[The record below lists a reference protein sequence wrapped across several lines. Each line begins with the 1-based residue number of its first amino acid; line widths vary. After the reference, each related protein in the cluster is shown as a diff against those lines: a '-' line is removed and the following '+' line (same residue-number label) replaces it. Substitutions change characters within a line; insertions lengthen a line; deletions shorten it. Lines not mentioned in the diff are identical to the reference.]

1 MQVEQI
7 EVLRKNLH
15 SDDCV
20 HQLCT
25 YILTPNSTQN
35 AGTYRV
41 VITGSG
47 AKLNLTQSFT
57 LLCYLGV
64 LKVDIINDLS
74 YHSYC
79 PKDKQYNV

>member
-7 EVLRKNLH
+7 EVLRKILN
-15 SDDCV
+15 SEDCV

-25 YILTPNSTQN
+25 FIFTPNSTDN

-41 VITGSG
+41 VITASG
-47 AKLNLTQSFT
+47 DNLNLTQSFT
-57 LLCYLGV
+57 FPCYLGM
-64 LKVDIINDLS
+64 LKIDIMNDLS

-79 PKDKQYNV
+79 LMNKQYNA